1 MSDSSPSADEIA
13 SELIK
18 QQLIRC
24 MEVENP
30 KLHKYYINKINKEE
44 SIATIYVVIFLFIV
58 LFFVF
63 LSIYNYNITFI
74 YIGLVVL
81 VLSFFAFG
89 FIHDGGDLSSWEV
102 LKKFDDDV
110 IKRDMSSNA
119 TIEKVAKMIDEDE
132 ALITGDKII
141 AHAGATVINRSTV
154 VRSFNS
160 VRSDDPDLARALSI
174 LAGFI
179 EKSANRDAADVFS
192 DLAEEIEGGSRPTR
206 IRAFWNELVR
216 ILPDTAKMTTAA
228 ATITKLFT

>member
-1 MSDSSPSADEIA
+1 
-13 SELIK
+13 
-18 QQLIRC
+18 

-44 SIATIYVVIFLFIV
+44 TIAIISVVVFLLVV

-74 YIGLVVL
+74 YIGLAVL

-89 FIHDGGDLSSWEV
+89 FIHDGDDLSSWEV
-102 LKKFDDDV
+102 LKNFDDDV

-119 TIEKVAKMIDEDE
+119 AIEKVAKMIDEDE

-141 AHAGATVINRSTV
+141 ARAGATVINRSTV
-154 VRSFNS
+154 VSSFNS

-179 EKSANRDAADVFS
+179 EKSANRDSADVFS